1 MIKFSIIAAID
12 KKNGLGKAGKLAWHF
27 KGDLE
32 HFKNITTRPVA
43 LGKQNAVIMGS
54 VTWYSL
60 PESVRPLADR
70 TNIVLNF
77 SRDLNLPAGVLL
89 ATSLDEAIAKA
100 AELPNLGEVFIIGGA
115 SVYKQALSHPQCAK
129 LYLTQIEAEF
139 DCDTFFPIV
148 DEAVFKKTLVSDWV
162 EEKGVKYRFIEYQKI

>member
-32 HFKNITTRPVA
+32 HFKDITTRPVA
-43 LGKQNAVIMGS
+43 PGKQNAVIMGS

-77 SRDLNLPAGVLL
+77 ARDIDLPAGVLL
-89 ATSLDEAIAKA
+89 STSLDEAIAKA
-100 AELPNLGEVFIIGGA
+100 AELPKVGEIFIIGGA
-115 SVYKQALSHPQCAK
+115 SVYKQAISHPKCDK

-148 DEAVFKKTLVSDWV
+148 DKAIFKETSVSDWV

>member
-1 MIKFSIIAAID
+1 MTKFSIIAAID

-32 HFKNITTRPVA
+32 HFKDITTRPVA
-43 LGKQNAVIMGS
+43 PGKQNAVIMGS

-77 SRDLNLPAGVLL
+77 ARDIVLPTGVLL

-100 AELPNLGEVFIIGGA
+100 AELPNVGEIFIIGGA
-115 SVYKQALSHPQCAK
+115 SVYKQAISHPKCTK

-148 DEAVFKKTLVSDWV
+148 DKAIFKEVSASDWV
-162 EEKGVKYRFIEYQKI
+162 EERGVKYRFIEYQKV